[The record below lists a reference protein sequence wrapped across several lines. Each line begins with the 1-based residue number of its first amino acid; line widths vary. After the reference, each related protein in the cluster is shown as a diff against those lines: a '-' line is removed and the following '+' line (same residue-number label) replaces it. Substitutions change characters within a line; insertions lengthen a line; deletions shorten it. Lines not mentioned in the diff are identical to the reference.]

1 LSGSTKT
8 LSNSGKKD
16 VATNKRQKGKTAMTF
31 PEPPKEAE
39 SLERLFETF
48 AQTILAQMNTW
59 AASEGMPQSVHQF
72 VDFTEIG
79 YRLRYAVKH
88 EYWDLLLR
96 YYDHPFWGQE
106 AVEQFVRKQWSAM
119 LASPTEVPLSAEEIQ
134 SLLYQDFLF
143 PLLEVLEQYAT
154 FHPTLEQL
162 LESYS
167 RYQAMWAASS
177 IRWDVIIPLVQFT
190 SDLQE
195 PVRFSSHLQL
205 APFTREEKTSVW
217 NRGTKLDDLVG
228 RFRPVDFNA
237 FLKTRFKLTGFH
249 IDTRNTFGN
258 QELSTEVENIITAL
272 RLVKAGDVG
281 VLAFFE
287 TNQMPRSS
295 MPSSFISLPSD
306 QSIRQ
311 PDSFYSLHFGS
322 LYTLSETDLTVA
334 QALSEALQ
342 KLDKQKSGLAVAL
355 RHFNQAY
362 GRINHEDRIIDLT
375 VALES
380 CLLADVATEELN
392 YRLALRGAALL
403 AQAKLWEPEKAQAL
417 LKAMYAIRSAIV
429 HAGRQLSDLR
439 KEHRS
444 MLQKLGIPPHEFPGR
459 CENIVRDILRTYV
472 MWLIQSNKSVQT
484 ICSDL
489 DRSILRGLIQSASGA
504 GGDAV

>member
-1 LSGSTKT
+1 MIL
-8 LSNSGKKD
+8 
-16 VATNKRQKGKTAMTF
+16 
-31 PEPPKEAE
+31 PELPNDAG

-96 YYDHPFWGQE
+96 YHDHPFWGQE
-106 AVEQFVRKQWSAM
+106 AVEQFVRKQWSAL
-119 LASPTEVPLSAEEIQ
+119 LASPTKAPLSSEEIN
-134 SLLYQDFLF
+134 SLLYRDFLF
-143 PLLEVLEQYAT
+143 PLLDVLEQYGT
-154 FHPTLEQL
+154 FQPTREQL

-167 RYQAMWAASS
+167 RYQAMWAANS

-237 FLKTRFKLTGFH
+237 FLKTRYKLTGFH
-249 IDTRNTFGN
+249 IDTRNTLGN
-258 QELSTEVENIITAL
+258 QELGMEVENIITAL
-272 RLVKAGDVG
+272 RLVKVGDVG

-295 MPSSFISLPSD
+295 MPSSFISLPND
-306 QSIRQ
+306 QSIRRS
-311 PDSFYSLHFGS
+311 DSFYSLQFGS
-322 LYTLSETDLTVA
+322 LYTLSETDLPVA

-362 GRINHEDRIIDLT
+362 GRTNHEDRIIDLT

-380 CLLADVATEELN
+380 CLLADVSTEELN

-429 HAGRQLSDLR
+429 HAGQQLSDLG
-439 KEHRS
+439 KDQKK
-444 MLQKLGIPPHEFPGR
+444 LLGKLGIPPHEFTGR

-472 MWLIQSNKSVQT
+472 MWLTQEGKSVKT

-489 DRSILRGLIQSASGA
+489 DHSILQGLTRSASGE
-504 GGDAV
+504 GGDDV